1 MRYMYWGFVFLK
13 RRDAV
18 QSSIGIG
25 FQSTTA
31 GKWSYGV
38 IFAYTRLIP
47 DADLRRWGYLMEFRL
62 WMNRKTLLIINTA
75 TCNVASYLKRMED
88 RMIYILV
95 LLYFILTALYV
106 HLHLR
111 SFAHI
116 QTNIC
121 WLGRRIYFS
130 FESHKFSQNKNPTYT
145 LRMFS
150 PLIDRR
156 FSCTLLSALLLETRS
171 SWSLVHRYFAVVW
184 IYLYNIFRF
193 G

>member
-1 MRYMYWGFVFLK
+1 MRYIYWRFVFPK

-88 RMIYILV
+88 RMFCILV
-95 LLYFILTALYV
+95 LPMNIILNIKTRHIILKLYFILTALYV

-130 FESHKFSQNKNPTYT
+130 FESHKFSQTKIQHKHYACSHP
-145 LRMFS
+145 
-150 PLIDRR
+150 
-156 FSCTLLSALLLETRS
+156 
-171 SWSLVHRYFAVVW
+171 
-184 IYLYNIFRF
+184 
-193 G
+193 